1 MLFLGDYAIGEHT
14 VKNQVA
20 TVLAVFGI
28 VDGVVVRRRLGNA
41 NQRCRLSNGEVFR
54 ILAVVALRSCLDT
67 ISALTIVDRV
77 QVHLEDFVLRVRFFQ
92 LNGNIRFANLTL
104 QRRFRSLISQNSIS
118 YKLLRNG

>member
-1 MLFLGDYAIGEHT
+1 MLFLGDYPIGEHT
-14 VKNQVA
+14 VENQVA

-28 VDGVVVRRRLGNA
+28 VDRVVVRRRLGNA

-54 ILAVVALRSCLDT
+54 VFAVVALRSCLDT

-104 QRRFRSLISQNSIS
+104 QRRFRSLISQNSVS